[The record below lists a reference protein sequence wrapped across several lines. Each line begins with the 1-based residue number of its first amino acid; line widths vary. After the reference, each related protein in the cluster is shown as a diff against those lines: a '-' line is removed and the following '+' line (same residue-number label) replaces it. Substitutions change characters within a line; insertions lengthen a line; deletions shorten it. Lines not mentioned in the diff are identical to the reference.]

1 MKKINNIGIVVK
13 NGNVAT
19 ENAECIVVPEFNSCA
34 SYGGVGYAIEV
45 AGMGA
50 GLETYDKVASDK
62 PFNYG
67 DVLITES
74 GKPDIKL
81 AHVATVG
88 AKADE
93 QFFVVVR
100 AMFQVLVSANSL
112 GLRTIAVPE
121 IGTGIIGTLTPE
133 QSAKAIFGAIAQ
145 FTMRYPETRIEK
157 VTLVIYRGS
166 TAPAEKILFEQSYI
180 EKDGCIKDMRG
191 EKEFN
196 IAEWLKEMGLLG

>member
-1 MKKINNIGIVVK
+1 
-13 NGNVAT
+13 
-19 ENAECIVVPEFNSCA
+19 
-34 SYGGVGYAIEV
+34 
-45 AGMGA
+45 MGA

-74 GKPDIKL
+74 GKSGIKL
-81 AHVATVG
+81 AHVATAG

-93 QFFVVVR
+93 QFGVVLR

-112 GLRTIAVPE
+112 GVKSIAVPE

-133 QSAKAIFGAIAQ
+133 QSAKAIFGAIAK
-145 FTMRYPETRIEK
+145 FTTIYPEARIEE

-166 TAPAEKILFEQSYI
+166 TAPAEKVLSEQSYI

-196 IAEWLKEMGLLG
+196 MAEWLQGMGLLG

>member
-1 MKKINNIGIVVK
+1 MKQIKNIKIDVK

-19 ENAECIVVPEFNSCA
+19 ENVECIVVPEFDSCA
-34 SYGGVGYAIEV
+34 SYGGVGYAIKV
-45 AGMGA
+45 AGMSA
-50 GLETYDKVASDK
+50 GLEAYGKVASDK

-67 DVLITES
+67 DALITES
-74 GKPDIKL
+74 GKPNVKL
-81 AHVATVG
+81 AHVATAG
-88 AKADE
+88 ANADE
-93 QFFVVVR
+93 QFAVVVK

-121 IGTGIIGTLTPE
+121 IGSGIIGTLTPE
-133 QSAKAIFGAIAQ
+133 QSAKAIFGAIAK
-145 FTMRYPETRIEK
+145 FTMLYPETRIEK

-166 TAPAEKILFEQSYI
+166 TAPAEKVLSEQSYI

-196 IAEWLKEMGLLG
+196 MAEWLHGIGLRG

>member
-1 MKKINNIGIVVK
+1 MKQINNIKIDVK

-19 ENAECIVVPEFNSCA
+19 ENVECIVVPEFNSCA
-34 SYGGVGYAIEV
+34 SYGGVGYAIKV

-74 GKPDIKL
+74 GKSGIKL
-81 AHVATVG
+81 AHVATAG
-88 AKADE
+88 ANADE
-93 QFFVVVR
+93 QFAVVVK
-100 AMFQVLVSANSL
+100 AMFQVLLSANSL

-133 QSAKAIFGAIAQ
+133 QSAKAIFGAVAK
-145 FTMRYPETRIEK
+145 FTERFPENLIQE
-157 VTLVIYRGS
+157 VTLVIYRDS
-166 TAPAEKILFEQSYI
+166 TAPAEKVLSEQSYI

-196 IAEWLKEMGLLG
+196 IAEWLQGMGLLG